1 LLFNIQQIKSIVKP
15 LALAAFIPV
24 LLAGCQVK
32 PLYSSVSGEP
42 IAVIDISHADTRIE
56 QITRNQLVF
65 LNGGAQAGTAEYRLD
80 LNVTSSAAGV
90 LDAGT
95 DNNFTAGRMTVSGSF
110 TLSRLSDGEVI
121 RKAKR
126 QVTSQYDLPDQEF
139 AKIRALQDAENR
151 AGRELADVIYA
162 DISAALRK

>member
-1 LLFNIQQIKSIVKP
+1 MLFNIQQIKSIVKP
-15 LALAAFIPV
+15 LAIAAFIPV
-24 LLAGCQVK
+24 FLAGCQVK
-32 PLYSSVSGEP
+32 PLYSSVSGET
-42 IAVIDISHADTRIE
+42 IAVIDISQADTRIE
-56 QITRNQLVF
+56 QVTRNQLVF

-80 LNVTSSAAGV
+80 LNVVSRAAGV

-95 DNNFTAGRMTVSGSF
+95 DNNFTAGRMTVTGTF
-110 TLSRLSDGEVI
+110 KLIRLSDGEVI
-121 RKAKR
+121 RSAKR

-162 DISAALRK
+162 DISAAIRK